1 MKIRFVNAAALQE
14 GIALVAPD
22 LGFEVVTEQAELT
35 VTVCEV
41 AERIVT
47 VELNGDN
54 ATVTF
59 GDGKARFFRGLATL
73 LGWIGDGITQMSHT
87 ERPLFATNGAMVDMS
102 RNAVM
107 NVTTVKE
114 MLRRMALMGLNTYM
128 LYTEDTY
135 ELEDYPYFGHLRGR
149 YTKAEIREL
158 DAYALSLGIELVPCI
173 QMLGHLATHL
183 RWPAAV
189 PYKDTEE
196 ALLVG
201 ADTTYALLEAM
212 LSTIADCFTSR
223 RLHVGMDETYDLGTG
238 KYMRLHG
245 YRDRQDIYFEHLT
258 KVIEMS
264 RAHGFSPMMW
274 SDMFFRLAGRG
285 LSAYQDYDMR
295 VQFTDEVIAKVP
307 HGIQQVFWDYYRP
320 EEEFY
325 ATNIEK
331 HVQVFGEQPL
341 FAGGIWTWSGYGPLF
356 SRSLSFTVPALD
368 AAAKAGLQEI
378 FATIWHNGAEGSLIL
393 GLAGLAWYADYD
405 YTGSYNEATMK
416 QCFRYA
422 CHVDYDVLALCEL
435 IEHPD
440 ATPEAPNGS
449 KYPVSR
455 PLLYGDPLCGI
466 ADKHFE
472 GMDLEGYYKGVSAKM
487 AAVPHGEKGIFAPAF
502 DTIRQLSALLER
514 KADFGIRARD
524 AYAKGDKEALAAL
537 IRECD
542 VISDGVRA
550 LREHHRKSWMTYNK
564 PFGWEVFDIRYGG
577 LLMRLDTAK
586 SRLTDYLAGSLDRVE
601 ELEAPSLRLDGT
613 ADTDPRLNGGFL
625 WGGYPKYATVSR
637 I

>member
-1 MKIRFVNAAALQE
+1 MKICFENAAALME
-14 GIALVAPD
+14 GIGLVAPD
-22 LGFEVVTEQAELT
+22 LGFEVANEAADLT
-35 VTVCEV
+35 VTVTEV
-41 AERIVT
+41 TAREVT
-47 VELNGDN
+47 VTLNGDK
-54 ATVTF
+54 ATVAY

-73 LGWIGDGITQMSHT
+73 VGWVKSGVTQKSLT
-87 ERPLFATNGAMVDMS
+87 ETPLFATNGAMVDMS

-107 NVTTVKE
+107 NLKTVKE

-135 ELEDYPYFGHLRGR
+135 EIEGYPYFGHLRGR

-158 DAYALSLGIELVPCI
+158 DAYAIALGIELVPCI

-183 RWPAAV
+183 RWPAAK
-189 PYKDTEE
+189 PYQDTEE

-201 ADTTYALLEAM
+201 ADATYQLLEAM

-223 RLHVGMDETYDLGTG
+223 RLHVGMDETHDLGTG

-245 YRDRQDIYFEHLT
+245 YRDRQEIYFEHLS

-264 RAHGFSPMMW
+264 RAHGFTPMMW

-285 LSAYQDYDMR
+285 LRAYQDYDMR

-307 HGIQQVFWDYYRP
+307 GGIQQVFWDYYRP
-320 EEEFY
+320 EEAFY
-325 ATNIEK
+325 TTNIQK
-331 HVQVFGEQPL
+331 HRQVFGEDPL
-341 FAGGIWTWSGYGPLF
+341 FAGGIWTWSGFGPLF

-368 AAAKAGLQEI
+368 ACRKTGLQEI

-405 YTGSYNEATMK
+405 YAGKYDESGVKRCFQNACGVSYDTLM
-416 QCFRYA
+416 
-422 CHVDYDVLALCEL
+422 LCEL

-440 ATPEAPNGS
+440 ATPELPNGS

-455 PLLYGDPLCGI
+455 PFLYGDPLCPL

-472 GMDLEGYYKGVSAKM
+472 GMDLRSYYSGVVEKM
-487 AAVPHGEKGIFAPAF
+487 TAATDDKGIFAPAF
-502 DTIRQLSALLER
+502 ETVLRVAELFVQ
-514 KADFGIRARD
+514 KADFGLRLHD
-524 AYAKGDKEALAAL
+524 AYTKGDKAAMAALAA
-537 IRECD
+537 ECD
-542 VISDGVRA
+542 DIAKRIKA
-550 LREHHRKSWMTYNK
+550 LRESHRKNWTTYNK

-577 LLMRLDTAK
+577 LLMRFDTAK
-586 SRLTDYLAGSLDRVE
+586 ERITAYLAGELDTIE
-601 ELEAPSLRLDGT
+601 ELEQPRLRLDGT
-613 ADTDPRLNGGFL
+613 AEDDPRLNNGFL
-625 WGGYPKYATVSR
+625 WGGYQKYATASKV
-637 I
+637 

>member
-1 MKIRFVNAAALQE
+1 M
-14 GIALVAPD
+14 
-22 LGFEVVTEQAELT
+22 T
-35 VTVCEV
+35 VTLDG
-41 AERIVT
+41 AR
-47 VELNGDN
+47 
-54 ATVTF
+54 ATITY

-73 LGWIGDGITQMSHT
+73 LGWIGDGITQKSNT

-135 ELEDYPYFGHLRGR
+135 ELEEYPYFGHLRGR

-158 DAYALSLGIELVPCI
+158 DAYAIALGIELVPCI

-201 ADTTYALLEAM
+201 ADATYALLETM

-223 RLHVGMDETYDLGTG
+223 RLHVGMDETHDLGTG

-245 YRDRQDIYFEHLT
+245 YRDRQEIYFEHLT
-258 KVIEMS
+258 KVIEMA
-264 RAHGFSPMMW
+264 RAHGFAPMMW

-285 LSAYQDYDMR
+285 LSSYQDYDMR

-320 EEEFY
+320 QEEFY

-341 FAGGIWTWSGYGPLF
+341 FAGGIWTWSGFGPLY
-356 SRSLSFTVPALD
+356 SRSLSFTIPALD
-368 AAAKAGLQEI
+368 ACRKAGLQEI

-405 YTGSYNEATMK
+405 YVGAYNEASMK

-435 IEHPD
+435 VEHPD

-472 GMDLEGYYKGVSAKM
+472 GMDLEGYYKHVFEKMCAVSDAQ
-487 AAVPHGEKGIFAPAF
+487 KGIFAPAF
-502 DTIRQLSALLER
+502 DTVLALAELLIK
-514 KADFGIRARD
+514 KADFALRLRA
-524 AYAKGDKEALAAL
+524 AYEQKERAALEALAK
-537 IRECD
+537 ECD
-542 VISDGVRA
+542 VLAANVSA
-550 LREHHRKSWMTYNK
+550 LRTVHHKNWLTYNK

-577 LLMRLDTAK
+577 LLMRLDTVKTTLQA
-586 SRLTDYLAGSLDRVE
+586 YLAGELNRIE
-601 ELEAPSLRLDGT
+601 ELEQPSLRLDGT

-625 WGGYPKYATVSR
+625 WGGYQKYATVSR